1 MDGVVRATG
10 DMNDTLTLVPPL
22 LERELRKRAA
32 RLRLVL
38 SDVDGTLTDG
48 GVFYSERGEA
58 MKRFSM
64 RDGMGV
70 ERLRNDGIETAL
82 LTREASPIVA
92 RRAEKLRIRRLYEG
106 VVDKE
111 SALDAILVETG
122 YDRSQVAYIGDDVND
137 LGIMS
142 LVAGQGL
149 IAAPLDAVSPV
160 LRVVHYRCARGG
172 GAGAFRDFA
181 EWILELRQLARRPHA
196 FDVRLVDP
204 AIDEKGGML

>member
-1 MDGVVRATG
+1 MVRRMG
-10 DMNDTLTLVPPL
+10 DADDVITLTPPP
-22 LERELRKRAA
+22 LERELRARAA
-32 RLRLVL
+32 RVRLVL

-48 GVFYSERGEA
+48 AVFYSERGEA

-70 ERLRNDGIETAL
+70 ERLRDDGVETAL
-82 LTREASPIVA
+82 VTRETSPIVA

-111 SALDAILVETG
+111 GALDTILAETG
-122 YDRSQVAYIGDDVND
+122 YDVSQLAYIGDDVND
-137 LGIMS
+137 LGIM
-142 LVAGQGL
+142 AAIGRRGL
-149 IAAPLDAVSPV
+149 IAAPLDAVPSV
-160 LRVVHYRCARGG
+160 LRVAHYRCARGG
-172 GAGAFRDFA
+172 GGGAFRDFA

-204 AIDEKGGML
+204 VIDEKGGMP

>member
-1 MDGVVRATG
+1 MVKLAG
-10 DMNDTLTLVPPL
+10 DLNEAVTLTPPL
-22 LERELRKRAA
+22 LERELRARAS

-70 ERLRNDGIETAL
+70 ERLRDDGVETAL
-82 LTREASPIVA
+82 VTRETSAIVA
-92 RRAEKLRIRRLYEG
+92 RRAEKLRIRRLYQG

-111 SALDAILVETG
+111 SALATILAETG
-122 YDRSQVAYIGDDVND
+122 YDPSQVAYIGDDVND

-142 LVAGQGL
+142 LIARRGL

-160 LRVVHYRCARGG
+160 LRAVHYRCARGG
-172 GAGAFRDFA
+172 GGGAFRDFA

-204 AIDEKGGML
+204 TIDENGGML